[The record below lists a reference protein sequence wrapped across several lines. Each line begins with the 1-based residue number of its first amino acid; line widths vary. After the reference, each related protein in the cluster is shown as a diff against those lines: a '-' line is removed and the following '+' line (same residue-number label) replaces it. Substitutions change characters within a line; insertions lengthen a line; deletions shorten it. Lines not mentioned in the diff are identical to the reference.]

1 MTETSIGYGY
11 DNRIQW
17 MFFIA
22 KHINNWSSGPI
33 VISIF
38 YFCFLTS
45 RCGCGSYGSHTA

>member
-22 KHINNWSSGPI
+22 KHINNWSPNGDF
-33 VISIF
+33 VQNYFKYLIF
-38 YFCFLTS
+38 EKKIQKTK
-45 RCGCGSYGSHTA
+45 

>member
-22 KHINNWSSGPI
+22 KHINNWSSI
-33 VISIF
+33 YKNKMHAYSMKNVEII
-38 YFCFLTS
+38 
-45 RCGCGSYGSHTA
+45 